1 MKSISDLFFS
11 FDGRIGRAKFCLG
24 MLILAAVSFALVRA
38 IIELVGV
45 SDVAVKYAALTA
57 TLLQFPTYA
66 VCAKRFHD
74 RDKPGWLA
82 LIVILPSYLASMH
95 HRIGI
100 ADPDDP
106 TPMFVLLNVAVI
118 AAGLWLLIDLG
129 LLKGTQGPNRYGPDP
144 AGRAPADAG
153 LG

>member
-1 MKSISDLFFS
+1 MKSIADLFFL
-11 FDGRIGRAKFCLG
+11 FDGRIGRAKFWLG

-38 IIELVGV
+38 IIELVSI

-57 TLLQFPTYA
+57 TLLLFP
-66 VCAKRFHD
+66 
-74 RDKPGWLA
+74 L
-82 LIVILPSYLASMH
+82 
-95 HRIGI
+95 
-100 ADPDDP
+100 
-106 TPMFVLLNVAVI
+106 AVI

-144 AGRAPADAG
+144 AGRAHADAG

>member
-11 FDGRIGRAKFCLG
+11 FDERIGRAKFWLG
-24 MLILAAVSFALVRA
+24 MFILAAVSFALVQA

-45 SDVAVKYAALTA
+45 SDVAVS
-57 TLLQFPTYA
+57 PTYA

-95 HRIGI
+95 Q
-100 ADPDDP
+100 ASASP
-106 TPMFVLLNVAVI
+106 TQTIRPPCSCF
-118 AAGLWLLIDLG
+118 
-129 LLKGTQGPNRYGPDP
+129 
-144 AGRAPADAG
+144 
-153 LG
+153 